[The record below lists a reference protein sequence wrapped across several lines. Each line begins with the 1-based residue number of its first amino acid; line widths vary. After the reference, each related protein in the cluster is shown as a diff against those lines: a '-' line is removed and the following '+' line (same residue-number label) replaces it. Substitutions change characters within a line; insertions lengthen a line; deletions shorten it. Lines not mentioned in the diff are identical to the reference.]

1 LTFVVDTSTLGYPL
15 ICNFQRFCLHDGP
28 GVRTVVFLKGCP
40 LRCQWC
46 ANPESQLDVQELLYN
61 PVACLG
67 CGRCINQCPS
77 GAISIDGSNSGG
89 SRFSVGNVKVD
100 HSLCTVCGS
109 CEKVCPSSALRI
121 SGEKFTVDEVV
132 RVILADKEYY
142 VTSRGGVT
150 FSGGEPLMHA
160 GFLMKVVERLKDELV
175 HVAVETCGYANTNV
189 FARVI
194 EAVDLVLFDFKV
206 ADPVIHERV
215 TGVSNKVIIQ
225 NLAIAASTRPTVVRV
240 PLIPGVNMSEE
251 EVGRILTVVSRFPVI
266 GVDLLPYHAYGLGKY
281 EQLGRTAW
289 QPDLNAFSDYRKI
302 HELFEKA
309 LSIPVRLYE

>member
-1 LTFVVDTSTLGYPL
+1 
-15 ICNFQRFCLHDGP
+15 
-28 GVRTVVFLKGCP
+28 
-40 LRCQWC
+40 
-46 ANPESQLDVQELLYN
+46 
-61 PVACLG
+61 
-67 CGRCINQCPS
+67 
-77 GAISIDGSNSGG
+77 
-89 SRFSVGNVKVD
+89 
-100 HSLCTVCGS
+100 
-109 CEKVCPSSALRI
+109 
-121 SGEKFTVDEVV
+121 
-132 RVILADKEYY
+132 
-142 VTSRGGVT
+142 
-150 FSGGEPLMHA
+150 MHA